1 MPPVKKELKTLKAEI
16 RSLIVSSPVGLTVEK
31 FLREFKECIGL
42 TLPFKDFGYSNA
54 QDFLNSMPDVL
65 QLKKTATGV
74 LLVPVEN
81 ELTSHINKL
90 VSNQRTA
97 RKKDASKPRM
107 STFNNC
113 RYYQV
118 VTHKKK
124 KQSSV
129 SHLSL
134 ESSDSSFEL
143 DEIYNLQI
151 DWTTKY
157 PRKHFSNI
165 MSYGETNY
173 FSSLKRPEP
182 VSINDL
188 PETVKGSTSTKYHES
203 NCEDR
208 GNPRT
213 LELNTINVK
222 ENYRPESAASEDLEN
237 GSEHSQTYSLEK
249 LSLNNDGGSA
259 DNAPVFD
266 GPQSRYSQIRCT
278 SSQEKEDIKRSF
290 KLPDSRTITVNATT
304 LTKCYQKISATN
316 ASRMG
321 NDVDV
326 SAEHEQYLSALIR
339 GIVLDPSKVNDP
351 YKHFLSLAENSKDS
365 DAGND
370 NTPSKSAEKYELNFE
385 SNMDGECTTDNDIIK
400 INNKIFSYF
409 REICNE
415 KLHCKNESRKNVLI
429 LKSDSS
435 DDLTEDKVTSSFIP
449 ESVNNKFEDD
459 KTEENIKCENKSG
472 IGRGL
477 FLEQFLKSKEDSA
490 YKTAPPICNSLS
502 FGRGIALKNLLQ
514 LHNKRKS
521 KIESNV
527 GFNTNRK
534 AGFGRG
540 LFLKV
545 MEERHFQSN

>member
-1 MPPVKKELKTLKAEI
+1 
-16 RSLIVSSPVGLTVEK
+16 
-31 FLREFKECIGL
+31 
-42 TLPFKDFGYSNA
+42 
-54 QDFLNSMPDVL
+54 
-65 QLKKTATGV
+65 
-74 LLVPVEN
+74 
-81 ELTSHINKL
+81 
-90 VSNQRTA
+90 
-97 RKKDASKPRM
+97 
-107 STFNNC
+107 
-113 RYYQV
+113 
-118 VTHKKK
+118 
-124 KQSSV
+124 
-129 SHLSL
+129 
-134 ESSDSSFEL
+134 
-143 DEIYNLQI
+143 
-151 DWTTKY
+151 
-157 PRKHFSNI
+157 
-165 MSYGETNY
+165 
-173 FSSLKRPEP
+173 
-182 VSINDL
+182 
-188 PETVKGSTSTKYHES
+188 
-203 NCEDR
+203 
-208 GNPRT
+208 
-213 LELNTINVK
+213 
-222 ENYRPESAASEDLEN
+222 
-237 GSEHSQTYSLEK
+237 
-249 LSLNNDGGSA
+249 
-259 DNAPVFD
+259 
-266 GPQSRYSQIRCT
+266 
-278 SSQEKEDIKRSF
+278 
-290 KLPDSRTITVNATT
+290 
-304 LTKCYQKISATN
+304 
-316 ASRMG
+316 MG